1 MKRFLIFCILF
12 FFLYKGFAYENNAI
26 QTNAQFVEVQ
36 PMKNDLYNDLTV
48 RFISPYVHEAV
59 NSHYQAADSLTQN
72 LNTAP
77 SLMRIVEVK
86 RVGEAVNFEFMI
98 TVEATSFVGKN
109 VPVAD
114 GLLTFRLKG
123 PVSGG
128 GENSVFSLGY
138 KQLKTYELPQE
149 WKHIIK
155 KPLG

>member
-1 MKRFLIFCILF
+1 MKKFLIFCILF
-12 FFLYKGFAYENNAI
+12 FFLFKGFAYENNAI
-26 QTNAQFVEVQ
+26 QTNAQSVEVQ
-36 PMKNDLYNDLTV
+36 PIKNDLYHDLTV

-59 NSHYQAADSLTQN
+59 NSHYQVTDSLTQN

-123 PVSGG
+123 PVSGA
-128 GENSVFSLGY
+128 GENSVFFLGY

-155 KPLG
+155 KPLE

>member
-12 FFLYKGFAYENNAI
+12 FFLYKGFAYENNTI
-26 QTNAQFVEVQ
+26 QTNALEEQ
-36 PMKNDLYNDLTV
+36 PIKNDLYNDLTV

-59 NSHYQAADSLTQN
+59 NSHYQATESLTQK

-98 TVEATSFVGKN
+98 TVEATSFVGKD

-123 PVSGG
+123 PVSGA
-128 GENSVFSLGY
+128 GENSVFYLGY

-155 KPLG
+155 KPLK

>member
-1 MKRFLIFCILF
+1 MKRFLILCILF
-12 FFLYKGFAYENNAI
+12 FFLYKGLAYENNAI
-26 QTNAQFVEVQ
+26 HTNAQFVEVQ
-36 PMKNDLYNDLTV
+36 PIKNEIYNELTV

-59 NSHYQAADSLTQN
+59 NSHYQAVDSLTQN

-86 RVGEAVNFEFMI
+86 RVGEAVNFVI
-98 TVEATSFVGKN
+98 TVEATSFVGEN

-114 GLLTFRLKG
+114 GLLTFGLKG

-128 GENSVFSLGY
+128 GENSVFFLGY
-138 KQLKTYELPQE
+138 KQLKTYVLPQE

-155 KPLG
+155 KPLE

>member
-1 MKRFLIFCILF
+1 MKRFLILCILF
-12 FFLYKGFAYENNAI
+12 FFLYKGLAYENNAI
-26 QTNAQFVEVQ
+26 HTNAQFVEVQ
-36 PMKNDLYNDLTV
+36 PIKNEIYNELTV

-59 NSHYQAADSLTQN
+59 NSHYQAVDSLTQN

-98 TVEATSFVGKN
+98 TVEATSFVGEN

-114 GLLTFRLKG
+114 GLLTFGLKG

-128 GENSVFSLGY
+128 GENSVFFLGY
-138 KQLKTYELPQE
+138 KQLKTYVLPQE

-155 KPLG
+155 KPLE